1 MDRALFPVHVSA
13 YTLTTALGSG
23 QGAHLRAI
31 EHNRS
36 GLQPLTDRA
45 AKELGLQKLPDTWAG
60 MVDGLDTALP
70 SHLTHW
76 DCRNH
81 RLAWK
86 GLQTDGLLD
95 AVAGAMQRHGPH
107 RLALVLGTS
116 TSSIQATEQAYHHV
130 NAEGRFESP
139 PANPVLQSLH
149 ALGAF
154 VQEATGIEGPCYTV
168 STACSSSAK
177 AVAAAHRL
185 LRLGMADAA
194 LVGGVDSLCG
204 NVLFGFQA
212 LQLLSTQPCRP
223 FDQRRDGINLGEGA
237 AFLLLEKGPGALQL
251 LGYGESSDA
260 HHMSAPHPEGLGA
273 EKAVNAA
280 FGWSGLMPEAVDYVH
295 LHGTATPKNDE
306 TEATLLRRR
315 YADRPPASSSKG
327 MVGHTLGAAGAVGSA
342 FALMALETG
351 WLTGTVNSTALDPA
365 FSPGILTQS
374 RRQAV
379 NTASVHAFGF
389 GGTNAVLVWGRG
401 SGVGP

>member
-1 MDRALFPVHVSA
+1 MDRTLFPVHVSA

-23 QGAHLRAI
+23 LGSHLRAI
-31 EHNRS
+31 ERNLS
-36 GLQPLTDRA
+36 GLQALSDRA
-45 AKELGLQKLPDTWAG
+45 ADTLGLQKLPKTWVG
-60 MVDGLDTALP
+60 IVGGLDTALP
-70 SHLTHW
+70 RHLAHW

-86 GLQTDGLLD
+86 GLQADGLLD
-95 AVAGAMQRHGPH
+95 AVASAVQRHGRQ

-116 TSSIQATEQAYHHV
+116 TSSIEATEQAYRHV
-130 NAEGRFESP
+130 NAEGHFECP
-139 PANPVLQSLH
+139 PANPALQSLH

-154 VQEATGIEGPCYTV
+154 VQEASGIEGPCFTV

-185 LRLGMADAA
+185 MRLGIADAV

-204 NVLFGFQA
+204 NVLFGFQS
-212 LQLLSTQPCRP
+212 LQLLSNQPCRP
-223 FDQRRDGINLGEGA
+223 FDLRRDGINLGEGA
-237 AFLLLEKGPGALQL
+237 AFLLLERGPGALQL

-273 EKAVNAA
+273 ELALNAA
-280 FGWSGLMPEAVDYVH
+280 LERSGLDRAEVDYIH

-306 TEATLLRRR
+306 TEAALLKRR
-315 YADRPPASSSKG
+315 YTDRTPASSSKG
-327 MVGHTLGAAGAVGSA
+327 MLGHTLGAAGAVGSA

-351 WLTGTVNSTALDPA
+351 WLAGTVNTTTLDPA
-365 FSPGILTQS
+365 FPPGILLQS
-374 RRQAV
+374 RRQPV

-389 GGTNAVLVWGRG
+389 GGTNAVLIWGRG
-401 SGVGP
+401 NEDAP